1 LAAIPPDWWLVI
13 EQHLAERQKP
23 PTPTAAGTAAI
34 ADDLSIPSSLL
45 RAPAKVEA
53 T

>member
-1 LAAIPPDWWLVI
+1 M
-13 EQHLAERQKP
+13 
-23 PTPTAAGTAAI
+23 PTAAATAAI

-53 T
+53 M